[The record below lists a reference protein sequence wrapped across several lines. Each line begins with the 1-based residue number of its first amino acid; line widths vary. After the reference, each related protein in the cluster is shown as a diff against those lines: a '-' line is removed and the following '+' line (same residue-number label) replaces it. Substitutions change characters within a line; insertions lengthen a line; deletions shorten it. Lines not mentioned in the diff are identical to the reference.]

1 MTDLPTSLELPATV
15 PVRVP
20 ERSVRHDLRAVRI
33 VWQRELIRFFRDK
46 PRIVTALLQP
56 MLYLFV
62 FGTGMSSMVA
72 GGRGDLKV
80 FLFPGVMTMAVL
92 FTSFFSAGSLVWD
105 REFGFMREMLVA
117 PVRRGAILLG
127 KCLGGASAGTF
138 QGLVVLCVAGLVGI
152 PYSPALVLTLVGE
165 LVVVAFAI
173 TALGLLVAVRIRA
186 IQSFMALVQMLLMP
200 LFFLSG
206 ALFPVSGLPGWLA
219 VLTRLDPLTY
229 AVDPL
234 RRAVL
239 AHAGGGLAAAAG
251 GVTWFGWT
259 VPVPL
264 ELLVVALSAVA
275 ALAVAVTQ
283 FGGD

>member
-1 MTDLPTSLELPATV
+1 MNDVAASLALHV
-15 PVRVP
+15 PVQVP
-20 ERSVRHDLRAVRI
+20 ERSFRNDLRAVKI

-62 FGTGMSSMVA
+62 FGSGMSSMVA

-92 FTSFFSAGSLVWD
+92 FMSFFSAGSLVWD

-127 KCLGGASAGTF
+127 KCLGGTTAGLF
-138 QGLVVLCVAGLVGI
+138 QGLVVLCVAGFVGI
-152 PYSPALVLTLVGE
+152 PYSASLVLTILGE
-165 LVVVAFAI
+165 LAIVSFAI

-239 AHAGGGLAAAAG
+239 AHVGGGLGAAVA

-264 ELLVVALSAVA
+264 ELALVALSAVA
-275 ALAVAVTQ
+275 ALAIAVTQ
-283 FGGD
+283 FGRD

>member
-1 MTDLPTSLELPATV
+1 MSVIDLPMTV

-20 ERSVRHDLRAVRI
+20 ERSFRNDVRAVKI
-33 VWQRELIRFFRDK
+33 VWQRELFRFSRDK
-46 PRIVTALLQP
+46 PRIVSALLQP
-56 MLYLFV
+56 LLYLFIL
-62 FGTGMSSMVA
+62 GTGMSSLVD
-72 GGRGDLKV
+72 GGRGDLQV

-92 FTSFFSAGSLVWD
+92 FTSFSSAGSLVGD
-105 REFGFMREMLVA
+105 REFGFIREMLVA

-127 KCLGGASAGTF
+127 KCLGGATVGTF
-138 QGLVVLCVAGLVGI
+138 QGLVVLCLGGLAGVR
-152 PYSPALVLTLVGE
+152 YSPSLVLTLVGE
-165 LVVVAFAI
+165 LLVGAFAI
-173 TALGLLVAVRIRA
+173 TALGLLVAVRIRRMP
-186 IQSFMALVQMLLMP
+186 SFMALAQLLLMP

-219 VLTRLDPLTY
+219 LLTRLDPLTY

-239 AHAGGGLAAAAG
+239 AHAGGDLAALAP

-264 ELLVVALSAVA
+264 ELTLVALFGAA
-275 ALAVAVTQ
+275 ALAAATAL
-283 FGGD
+283 FARD

>member
-1 MTDLPTSLELPATV
+1 
-15 PVRVP
+15 
-20 ERSVRHDLRAVRI
+20 
-33 VWQRELIRFFRDK
+33 
-46 PRIVTALLQP
+46 
-56 MLYLFV
+56 
-62 FGTGMSSMVA
+62 
-72 GGRGDLKV
+72 
-80 FLFPGVMTMAVL
+80 
-92 FTSFFSAGSLVWD
+92 
-105 REFGFMREMLVA
+105 MREMLVA

-127 KCLGGASAGTF
+127 KCLGGTTAGLF
-138 QGLVVLCVAGLVGI
+138 QGLVVLCVAGFVGI
-152 PYSPALVLTLVGE
+152 PYSASLVLTILGE
-165 LVVVAFAI
+165 LAIVSFAI

-239 AHAGGGLAAAAG
+239 AHVGGGLGAAVA

-264 ELLVVALSAVA
+264 ELAVVALSAVA
-275 ALAVAVTQ
+275 ALAIAVTQ
-283 FGGD
+283 FGRD

>member
-1 MTDLPTSLELPATV
+1 VNDVAASLALHV
-15 PVRVP
+15 PVQVP
-20 ERSVRHDLRAVRI
+20 ERSFRNDLRAVKI

-62 FGTGMSSMVA
+62 FGSGMSSMVA

-127 KCLGGASAGTF
+127 KCLGGTTAGLF
-138 QGLVVLCVAGLVGI
+138 QGLVVLCVAGFVGI
-152 PYSPALVLTLVGE
+152 PYSASLVLTILGE
-165 LVVVAFAI
+165 LAIVSFAI

-239 AHAGGGLAAAAG
+239 AHVGGGLGAAVA

-264 ELLVVALSAVA
+264 ELAVVALSAVA
-275 ALAVAVTQ
+275 ALAIAVTQ
-283 FGGD
+283 FGRD

>member
-1 MTDLPTSLELPATV
+1 VNDVAASLALHV
-15 PVRVP
+15 PVQVP
-20 ERSVRHDLRAVRI
+20 ERSFRNDLRAVKI

-62 FGTGMSSMVA
+62 FGSGMSSMVA
-72 GGRGDLKV
+72 GGRGNLKV

-127 KCLGGASAGTF
+127 KCLGGTTAGLF
-138 QGLVVLCVAGLVGI
+138 QGLVVLCVAGFVGI
-152 PYSPALVLTLVGE
+152 PYSASLVLTILGE
-165 LVVVAFAI
+165 LAIVSFAI

-239 AHAGGGLAAAAG
+239 AHVGGGLGAAVA

-264 ELLVVALSAVA
+264 ELALVALSAVA
-275 ALAVAVTQ
+275 ALAIAVTQ
-283 FGGD
+283 FGRD